1 MNHYQKYKDSV
12 LTYFKTE
19 EGRKHMKEA
28 QRRYQLSEGGQK
40 KNREGRMK
48 SYYKTKAFN
57 DEFKRL
63 NAIELF

>member
-12 LTYFKTE
+12 LAYFKTE

-28 QRRYQLSEGGQK
+28 QRRYQLSDVGQQ
-40 KNREGRMK
+40 KNRELRMK
-48 SYYKTKAFN
+48 SYYKAKSFN

-63 NAIELF
+63 TNIEIF